1 MEKKVI
7 TSKVDQVKPFW
18 SSPPHKRELKVL
30 LSPKVH
36 GTSPQLS
43 IGMVSIPPGESGD
56 PHFHDTEQETW
67 FVISGTG
74 KLVVGEEEVKLE
86 ADMVV
91 VAPAGVPHQIINDG
105 SQVLKALFIFTP
117 AGPEE
122 PFIVE

>member
-1 MEKKVI
+1 MNNKPVVTRAAE
-7 TSKVDQVKPFW
+7 VKPFW

-30 LSPKVH
+30 LSPKVQ

-43 IGMVSIPPGESGD
+43 MGMVTIPPGESGN
-56 PHFHDTEQETW
+56 PHSHTREQETW

-74 KLVVGEEEVKLE
+74 KLVVGDEEVKLE

-91 VAPAGVPHQIINDG
+91 VAPVGVPHQIINDG
-105 SQVLKALFIFTP
+105 NEILKALFIFSP

-122 PFIVE
+122 PFIVD